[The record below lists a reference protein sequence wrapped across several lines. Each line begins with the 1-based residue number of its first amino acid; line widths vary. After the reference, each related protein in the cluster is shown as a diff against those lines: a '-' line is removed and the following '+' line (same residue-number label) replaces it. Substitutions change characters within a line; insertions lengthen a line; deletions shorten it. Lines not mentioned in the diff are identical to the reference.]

1 MEPFIGQIIL
11 FAGNFAPRGWAFCDG
26 QLLDI
31 ASHSAL
37 FSILG
42 TTYGGNGRTNF
53 ALPELRGRVPVHPGN
68 GPGLPPVAL
77 GEKAGNAST
86 TLNINNMPSH
96 THTATSTLAVP
107 CHVTDNGNSD
117 DPSGNALGLSP
128 EDIYSS
134 AATDAS
140 LRALTGG
147 VTLANTGNGT
157 SFSNMQPFLGL
168 NYIIALTGIF
178 PSRS

>member
-11 FAGNFAPRGWAFCDG
+11 FAGNFAPRGWALCDG
-26 QLLDI
+26 QLLAI
-31 ASHSAL
+31 SENQAL
-37 FSILG
+37 FAILG
-42 TTYGGNGRTNF
+42 TTYGGDGRTTF
-53 ALPELRGRVPVHPGN
+53 GLPELRGRVAVHEGQ
-68 GPGLPPVAL
+68 GPGLQNVAL
-77 GEKAGNAST
+77 GERSGNADT
-86 TLNINNMPSH
+86 TLNVNNLPAH

-128 EDIYSS
+128 EDIYST

-147 VTLANTGNGT
+147 VTVLNTGNNT
-157 SFSNMQPFLGL
+157 SFSNRQPFLGL
-168 NYIIALTGIF
+168 NYIIALIGTF
-178 PSRS
+178 PSRN